1 MSRFLLDTNILSAL
15 VRPVPPAPL
24 VTWMRK
30 QIASSLYISSVTVA
44 EIQRGILE
52 MDPGAKRRQLEEWF
66 SGSEGPLAL
75 FAGRIL
81 GFDAA
86 AGLAWARLMA
96 AGRATGRPRS
106 GFDMLIAAIA
116 EVSGC
121 VVVTTN
127 ERHFVG
133 LSHLNPAGDVP

>member
-30 QIASSLYISSVTVA
+30 QIASSLYISSVN
-44 EIQRGILE
+44 
-52 MDPGAKRRQLEEWF
+52 
-66 SGSEGPLAL
+66 
-75 FAGRIL
+75 
-81 GFDAA
+81 AA

-96 AGRATGRPRS
+96 AGKATGRPRS

-133 LSHLNPAGDVP
+133 LSYLNPAGDVP